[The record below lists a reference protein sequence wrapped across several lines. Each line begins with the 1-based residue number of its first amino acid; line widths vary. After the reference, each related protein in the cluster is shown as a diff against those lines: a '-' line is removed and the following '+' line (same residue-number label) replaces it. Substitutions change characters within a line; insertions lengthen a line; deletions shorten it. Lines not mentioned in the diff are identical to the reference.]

1 MVEMKD
7 LSPEEQLHFTR
18 TTMAIVDGWKLSGDQ
33 IVDVLGLDG
42 KVKARH
48 LSRYREDTVFPDDA
62 DVIARANHVLHIAE
76 ALVTAYPRNAP
87 MRKIW
92 MTKPQR
98 RFRSRTPIEVILQK
112 GREGLSMVRGELDCT
127 YMWEQTGSTRGS

>member
-1 MVEMKD
+1 MVDTTD
-7 LSPEEQLHFTR
+7 LSQEEMLQFTR
-18 TTMAIVDGWKLSGDQ
+18 TTMSVVDSWKLSGDQ
-33 IVDVLGLDG
+33 IVEVLGLEG

-48 LSRYREDTVFPDDA
+48 LSRYREDTAFPADD
-62 DVIARANHVLHIAE
+62 DVMARASHVLHIAE

-92 MTKPQR
+92 MSKPQR
-98 RFRSRTPIEVILQK
+98 RFRSRTPLEVILQK

-127 YMWEQTGSTRGS
+127 YMWEQTGSLRGN